1 MILNLTQHKAT
12 PEQVF
17 AGVVDLPEDQQATLH
32 ALLTFDEMPTQLMLH
47 KTAQEIAE
55 LAAYNVNYKDGYVVR
70 AMIGGAPYLMPHLEA
85 TLRLWQIQPV
95 YAFTKRTV
103 FESTLPDGTVS
114 KRSFF
119 RHEGFIR
126 A

>member
-1 MILNLTQHKAT
+1 MILNLTQHPST
-12 PEQVF
+12 PEQTF
-17 AGVVDLPEDQQATLH
+17 AGVLDLGNDQHEAVK
-32 ALLTFDEMPTQLMLH
+32 ALLTFDTIPTPPELH
-47 KTAQEIAE
+47 HRAMQIAA
-55 LAAYNVNYKDGYVVR
+55 LAAQHADDSVDIMQ
-70 AMIGGAPYLMPHLEA
+70 AMIGGAPYLMPYLETA
-85 TLRLWQIQPV
+85 LRMHHIQPL

-103 FESTLPDGTVS
+103 FERTLPDGTVS